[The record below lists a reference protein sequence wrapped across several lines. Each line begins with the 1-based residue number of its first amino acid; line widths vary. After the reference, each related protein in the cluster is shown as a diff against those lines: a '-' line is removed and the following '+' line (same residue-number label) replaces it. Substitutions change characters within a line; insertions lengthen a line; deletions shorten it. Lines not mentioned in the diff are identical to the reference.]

1 MFLNKVRQWGLWK
14 ILLIL
19 SSKGTMAFDDIESL
33 PFTMIWVFTKLHW
46 LGFYLWQ
53 LQRIAWATLQ
63 LLNNVDYIRQ
73 KHIPCETKQNKQKS
87 LASNQS
93 APLTKWTSTMIHLW
107 HCVFIEFGGNHY
119 LWLCARDLF
128 IGLMSWI
135 SQTMRIQVSSLN
147 RSFEKAIETGTYL
160 SEHSTIAYGEGT
172 LNHSTLQ
179 VFTPLA
185 YIQMRVHK

>member
-14 ILLIL
+14 ILLVL

-63 LLNNVDYIRQ
+63 LHWTKTHSLWN
-73 KHIPCETKQNKQKS
+73 ETKQQKS

-107 HCVFIEFGGNHY
+107 HRVFIEFGGNHY
-119 LWLCARDLF
+119 LWLCARDIF

-160 SEHSTIAYGEGT
+160 SEHSTIAYGEGS

>member
-1 MFLNKVRQWGLWK
+1 MTLNLCHLQWSGCSQNYIDWDSIYDNCRELPGL
-14 ILLIL
+14 LC
-19 SSKGTMAFDDIESL
+19 S
-33 PFTMIWVFTKLHW
+33 
-46 LGFYLWQ
+46 
-53 LQRIAWATLQ
+53 
-63 LLNNVDYIRQ
+63 YIGQ

-107 HCVFIEFGGNHY
+107 HRVFIEFGGNHY

-160 SEHSTIAYGEGT
+160 SEHSTIAYGEGS